1 MVEDLKLCQPKE
13 LAAQFFLA
21 DQQINSVISTS
32 AGRLF
37 DGVSAILGLCR
48 MSTFQGQAAMSLQ
61 FAAERWEGAHGAME
75 VQPIE
80 PSTATD
86 GACCRR
92 WPWSKISSRNAFP
105 AKTRINW
112 PMNFTADWP
121 AWSSASAKVFA
132 VKRALR
138 QRLSAAASFKT
149 VCSSAFVTRRCS
161 SGALRSYGTAWC
173 RPTTAA
179 LPWDRLLC
187 DVSRNCLN
195 R

>member
-1 MVEDLKLCQPKE
+1 
-13 LAAQFFLA
+13 
-21 DQQINSVISTS
+21 
-32 AGRLF
+32 
-37 DGVSAILGLCR
+37 
-48 MSTFQGQAAMSLQ
+48 MSTFQGQAAASLQ
-61 FAAERWEGAHGAME
+61 FAAERWEGLTGRWKSNRLN
-75 VQPIE
+75 

-92 WPWSKISSRNAFP
+92 WLVKDLVEKRLSGEDP
-105 AKTRINW
+105 INW

-132 VKRALR
+132 VKPALR

-161 SGALRSYGTAWC
+161 SGLYGLTAQ
-173 RPTTAA
+173 PGAA
-179 LPWDRLLC
+179 QRRRHCLGTGYLC